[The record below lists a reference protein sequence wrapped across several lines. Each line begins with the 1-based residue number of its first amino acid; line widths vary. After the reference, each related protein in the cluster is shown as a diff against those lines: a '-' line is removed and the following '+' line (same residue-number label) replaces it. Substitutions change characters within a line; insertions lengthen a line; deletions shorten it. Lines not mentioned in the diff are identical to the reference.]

1 MVQFSPV
8 RVALPQL
15 ILVAVAV
22 VDILPE
28 VAVDQV

>member
-22 VDILPE
+22 VGILPE
-28 VAVDQV
+28 VTAVRV